1 MTTGFKEIVE
11 KYATPNMVVAE
22 VGVWEGGSAIHV
34 APIVKQYQGQY
45 LAIDWFYG
53 SQFTYPPYVPED
65 HNSQL
70 DKFISNIKQADC
82 DDVIEIFD
90 MTTLQAAEQ
99 IEDES
104 IDICYIDADHIA
116 PHPKND
122 ILAYTPKIKSGG
134 ILCGHDLEWGH
145 INRFNQFTS
154 DELTKDYIGCHPGV
168 IQAVGETIGF
178 DLITM
183 FPMNVWAVRINHER
197 QYEKL

>member
-1 MTTGFKEIVE
+1 MELGFKEITE

-22 VGVWEGGSAIHV
+22 VGTWLGDSTIHV

-45 LAIDWFYG
+45 LAIDWFHG
-53 SQFTYPPYVPED
+53 SQFTNPPYIPENHD
-65 HNSQL
+65 SHL
-70 DKFISNIKQADC
+70 DEFIYNINQVDC
-82 DDVIEIFD
+82 VDVIEVFD

-104 IDICYIDADHIA
+104 IDICFIDANHIY

-134 ILCGHDLEWGH
+134 ILCGHDVKWGH
-145 INRFNQFTS
+145 IHRFNQFTPN
-154 DELTKDYIGCHPGV
+154 ELARDYIGCHPGV
-168 IQAVGETIGF
+168 IQSVGEIIGF

-183 FPMNVWAVRINHER
+183 FSDNVWAVRVNHKR